1 MPGSHNVGSLFV
13 NISGSTKGLKRALK
27 SASKQI
33 SSFRGGAGSDVFG
46 TGRLREAQA
55 AYARASIRQSSLQQ
69 YQAMGGPRIK
79 SSRKQF
85 AKEMQRTLEEQ
96 GRAKTELD
104 AATMARNMRVAMS
117 VFGVS
122 VAAVGA
128 YLRFGL
134 AQGQQSIQRHMQ
146 FGAIGPM
153 GGEFIGSQVEALLA
167 RLRHAQSPEG
177 SQYLSRQA
185 ERDKQWEEIGRKWEG
200 VADMWGEI
208 VLAMAKF
215 FTPQDYEAGKR
226 GAGKNYTQT
235 RHGIGRY
242 GVG

>member
-33 SSFRGGAGSDVFG
+33 SSFRGGPGSDMFG
-46 TGRLREAQA
+46 TQRVKEAQSAYGRATIRKA
-55 AYARASIRQSSLQQ
+55 ALHQ
-69 YQAMGGPRIK
+69 YQAMGGPGIK

-85 AKEMQRTLEEQ
+85 AKEMQRTIQEQ
-96 GRAKTELD
+96 GQAKTELD

-122 VAAVGA
+122 VGAVGA
-128 YLRFGL
+128 YLRWGL
-134 AQGQQSIQRHMQ
+134 SQGQQSIQRHMQ

-153 GGEFIGSQVEALLA
+153 GAEFVGSQIDALLA
-167 RLRHAQSPEG
+167 RLQHAQSPEG
-177 SQYLSRQA
+177 SKMLARQA
-185 ERDKQWEEIGRKWEG
+185 DRDKQWEEVGRKWEKI
-200 VADMWGEI
+200 ADTFGETM
-208 VLAMAKF
+208 LAVAKF
-215 FTPQDYEAGKR
+215 FTPQESATERRFKSEKR
-226 GAGKNYTQT
+226 KET
-235 RHGIGRY
+235 GIGRY

>member
-33 SSFRGGAGSDVFG
+33 GSFRGGAGLDMFG
-46 TGRLREAQA
+46 TKRLKDAQA
-55 AYARASIRQSSLQQ
+55 AYARASTRQSSLQQ

-167 RLRHAQSPEG
+167 RIRHAQSPAG
-177 SQYLSRQA
+177 SQVLARQA
-185 ERDKQWEEIGRKWEG
+185 ERDRQWEEVGRKWEV

-208 VLAMAKF
+208 IIGLAKF
-215 FTPQDYEAGKR
+215 LTPDHRSNAKMGLGDRYERVKSAFG
-226 GAGKNYTQT
+226 
-235 RHGIGRY
+235 Y